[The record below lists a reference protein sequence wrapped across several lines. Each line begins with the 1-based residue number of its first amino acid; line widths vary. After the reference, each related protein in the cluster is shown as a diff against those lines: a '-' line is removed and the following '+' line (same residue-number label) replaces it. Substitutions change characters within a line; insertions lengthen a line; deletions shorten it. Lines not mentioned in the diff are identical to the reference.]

1 MKKKYIILVVIFVLI
16 FSCFYYKKIFTGN
29 NIIKLSE
36 EDVVESILSDSFKYK
51 AKIKV
56 KIYSNKNENT
66 YEMLEEETGKHSYLE
81 VTSKS
86 DVSGLSIEDL
96 NDKIIVKNTKLNL
109 EKIYENYNPMLNNC
123 LFLGSF
129 NKEYKEATKKEQYE
143 EDGNIVI
150 KFELSKSTK
159 YIKYKELYIDKK
171 TGLPKKLI
179 VKASDKQVKA
189 CIEYINIEIL

>member
-66 YEMLEEETGKHSYLE
+66 YEMLEEKTEKHSYLE

-86 DVSGLSIEDL
+86 DISGLS
-96 NDKIIVKNTKLNL
+96 
-109 EKIYENYNPMLNNC
+109 
-123 LFLGSF
+123 S
-129 NKEYKEATKKEQYE
+129 
-143 EDGNIVI
+143 
-150 KFELSKSTK
+150 S
-159 YIKYKELYIDKK
+159 
-171 TGLPKKLI
+171 
-179 VKASDKQVKA
+179 
-189 CIEYINIEIL
+189 

>member
-66 YEMLEEETGKHSYLE
+66 YEMLEEKTEKHSYLE

-86 DVSGLSIEDL
+86 DISGLSIENL

-129 NKEYKEATKKEQYE
+129 NKEYKEAIKREQYE
-143 EDGNIVI
+143 EDGDIVI
-150 KFELSKSTK
+150 KIELSKSTK

>member
-29 NIIKLSE
+29 NIIKLSK
-36 EDVVESILSDSFKYK
+36 EDVVESILSDNFKYK
-51 AKIKV
+51 AKVKL
-56 KIYSNKNENT
+56 KIYSNKNENI
-66 YEMLEEETGKHSYLE
+66 YEMLQEETKEHSYLE

-86 DVSGLSIEDL
+86 DISGLSIENL
-96 NDKIIVKNTKLNL
+96 EEKTIVKNTRLNL
-109 EKIYENYNPMLNNC
+109 EKIYENYTEVLNNC
-123 LFLGSF
+123 LFLGNFS
-129 NKEYKEATKKEQYE
+129 KEYKEATKKEQYE
-143 EDGNIVI
+143 KDGDIVI
-150 KFELSKSTK
+150 KIELSKSTK

-179 VKASDKQVKA
+179 VKKSDKQVRA